1 MKKEEKSKDMV
12 MLEGLLHLN
21 VMLRNGLNPQKDEK
35 LIQQYNWQIQRV
47 IQQKNKIDRAEQP
60 YYGA

>member
-47 IQQKNKIDRAEQP
+47 IQQKNKIDRTEQP